1 MKAILLSAGYG
12 TRLMPYTKST
22 PLCLMK
28 INNKP
33 LLEFWI
39 EKLLKIG
46 FTSIL
51 INLHYKKE
59 KVLKFISKS
68 KYKKFLEASVEDKLL
83 GTAQTLITNYDFYKS
98 SDVMLIH
105 SDNYCIDSLKKL
117 ISSHRKRPKKCL
129 MTMMT
134 FKTDEPKNC
143 GILKISKNGV
153 VNKIYEKKKKVY
165 GNIANGAIYILSKK
179 FLKLIKNKSYRDFS
193 TEVLPKFVGRIF
205 TYHTTQPLIDIG
217 TKKNYKLAKKIKV

>member
-1 MKAILLSAGYG
+1 
-12 TRLMPYTKST
+12 
-22 PLCLMK
+22 MK
-28 INNKP
+28 IKNKV
-33 LLEFWI
+33 LLDFWI

-46 FTSIL
+46 IKDIL
-51 INLHYKKE
+51 VNLHYKKDQVI
-59 KVLKFISKS
+59 KHISKS
-68 KYKKFLEASVEDKLL
+68 KYKKFISTTIEKRIL
-83 GTAQTLITNYDFYKS
+83 GTAKTLISNYEFYKT

-105 SDNYCIDSLKKL
+105 SDNYCIDSLKKF

-134 FKTDEPKNC
+134 FKTDDPKNC

-153 VNKIYEKKKKVY
+153 VKKIYEKKKKVY
-165 GNIANGAIYILSKK
+165 GNIANGAIYILTKK
-179 FLKLIKNKSYRDFS
+179 FLKLIKNKNYKDFS

-217 TKKNYKLAKKIKV
+217 TLKKYKLAKKIKV